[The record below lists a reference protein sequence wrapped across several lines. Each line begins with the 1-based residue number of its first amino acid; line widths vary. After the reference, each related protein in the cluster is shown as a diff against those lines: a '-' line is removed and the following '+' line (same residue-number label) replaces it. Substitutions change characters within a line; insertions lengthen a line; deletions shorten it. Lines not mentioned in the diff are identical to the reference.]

1 MLKNG
6 YDEVFGTWE
15 VTTEGDVEGRTTKN
29 LGNFTG
35 YIDEIA
41 LYLANKCYYSLH
53 FKKVVPITSFQ
64 PTGSKVSVQLDI
76 SSGTWDNNIHSEKG
90 LNEIRKVFAGRPVK
104 IEDSNFYASFIIN
117 SDNEE
122 IHNEILRKSAL
133 SKLTD
138 DEKKVLGL
146 K

>member
-41 LYLANKCYYSLH
+41 L
-53 FKKVVPITSFQ
+53 
-64 PTGSKVSVQLDI
+64 
-76 SSGTWDNNIHSEKG
+76 
-90 LNEIRKVFAGRPVK
+90 
-104 IEDSNFYASFIIN
+104 DSMMERTALIIN
-117 SDNEE
+117 KPMSTKFHEDLGFSVVMNFIAQE
-122 IHNEILRKSAL
+122 KSSEDAL
-133 SKLTD
+133 TALLQLAALD
-138 DEKKVLGL
+138 
-146 K
+146 

>member
-29 LGNFTG
+29 LGTFTG

-41 LYLANKCYYSLH
+41 LFLANKCYYSLH
-53 FKKVVPITSFQ
+53 FKKIVPVTSFH
-64 PTGSKVSVQLDI
+64 PNGFKVSVQLDI
-76 SSGTWDNNIHSEKG
+76 SSGTWEGIHTEKG
-90 LNEIRKVFAGRPVK
+90 LNEIRKVFANRPVV
-104 IEDSNFYASFIIN
+104 IEDSNFYASFIIK

-122 IHNEILRKSAL
+122 INNEILRKNVL

-138 DEKKVLGL
+138 DEKKLLGL